1 MLADPSLPGIL
12 TVSFGRQIVL
22 AMFTIVWVVVD
33 FREREDK
40 APPPVSSLPDPAKSD
55 YAAKTTAYILAWLG
69 ESSPTLKGRVLLLQL
84 TETASHGRLSLLD
97 FAARVLPRRLVP
109 QTGPRGTFFTA
120 TVSSRFDL
128 TRCCRASRSPRSSSA
143 DSCTS

>member
-1 MLADPSLPGIL
+1 MYARRSICARNTDGLFPSR
-12 TVSFGRQIVL
+12 RQIVL

-69 ESSPTLKGRVLLLQL
+69 ESSPTPKGRVLLFQL

-120 TVSSRFDL
+120 TWLQRPLDL
-128 TRCCRASRSPRSSSA
+128 I
-143 DSCTS
+143 